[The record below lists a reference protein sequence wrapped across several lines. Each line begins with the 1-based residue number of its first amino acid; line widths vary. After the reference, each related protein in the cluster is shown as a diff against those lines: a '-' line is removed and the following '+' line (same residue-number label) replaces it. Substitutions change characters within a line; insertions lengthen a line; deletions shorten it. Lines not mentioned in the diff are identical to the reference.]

1 MISPF
6 PELFAFGWF
15 APTIIRL
22 VLGIFFVRFGILK
35 LRSEKSEKLTFF
47 ELAGFPR
54 AHMFLLISAWVEII
68 GGLMLIA
75 GLYTQIAAI
84 ILSMFMFGAVFIKWR
99 KPELLKN
106 DAEFYVLLLAATATL
121 IISGAGAFAFDI
133 PL

>member
-1 MISPF
+1 MLSPF

-22 VLGIFFVRFGILK
+22 VLGIFFVRFGISK

-54 AHMFLLISAWVEII
+54 ANIFLLLSAWIE
-68 GGLMLIA
+68 IA
-75 GLYTQIAAI
+75 GGILLIVGFYTQVTAI
-84 ILSMFMFGAVFIKWR
+84 ILALFMAGAVFIKWR

-106 DAEFYVLLLAATATL
+106 DMEFYILILAATATL
-121 IISGAGAFAFDI
+121 IISGAGALAFDI

>member
-1 MISPF
+1 MLSPF
-6 PELFAFGWF
+6 PELFAFAWF

-22 VLGIFFVRFGILK
+22 VLGVFFVRFGILK

-54 AHMFLLISAWVEII
+54 ANIFLLLSAWTEIV
-68 GGLMLIA
+68 GGLLLIA
-75 GLYTQIAAI
+75 GLYAQIAAMV
-84 ILSMFMFGAVFIKWR
+84 LSLFMLGAVFIKWR

-106 DAEFYVLLLAATATL
+106 DMEFYIILFIATASL
-121 IISGAGAFAFDI
+121 IISGAGALAFDI